1 MPANEGEQAM
11 PHKLKVVGTDGTQY
25 EWNDTHDENSGF
37 FDASGKLR
45 RRVQR
50 ERCNAAAKTAKEFL
64 LNAPQKIDTERL
76 ACLLEAYKEFDYEPM
91 VVLRARFFDKLLRTK
106 RLFLDDNPLAGTVTS
121 YPAGVYIYPEWDSEW
136 IIKEINQTMMSHLGK
151 IDISREEKQL
161 MLEASRFFKQ
171 RSASAQ
177 AKKLAKQLHDW
188 DPRPFIDGGLF
199 TEGATFTKGAGNV
212 DYETF
217 VNRGLGAI
225 IEETEGRL
233 HALKVTAENSPKID
247 FYRAALITLRAVVHL
262 AQRYA
267 DLADAS
273 AAAAEDPARQ
283 AELLEIA
290 EVCRHVPEHPPRNF
304 REAVQSWWFLHL
316 GIQIEQGGCG
326 SSPGRIGQYLN
337 RYYLLDKENGGSSED
352 AVAWLKCLFVKILE
366 FGYYQG
372 IAYSKILSGHTGHT
386 INIGGLNARGEDATT
401 ELDYLILD
409 TQIDLRNIQP
419 TITVLYH
426 DRLKEDFLFK
436 AIDLER
442 TGLGQPQ
449 WMNTHIITERLLTR
463 HAKNGITLEDARN
476 CINMSCVGTGVAGKT
491 AFVSENMTFNLAKC
505 AELTLHN
512 GFDPLTKKQLG
523 PPTGD
528 AESFTDFEAFF
539 AAYSAQVKHLFERI
553 RPYGSIAN
561 KTLGDTVPGA
571 FRSAMYGGCLE
582 RGKDE
587 LHGGCDY
594 YLYFVISTAGVDA
607 ANSLIAVKHLVF
619 DTQQLSMKQLL
630 DALAADFEGHEDI
643 RLLCLNAPKHGNGD
657 PEVDALVRRVYD
669 DAMERFHEV
678 GEAFLGDHIANI
690 EAYSLTIHNYFG
702 LLTGTLPTGR
712 KKGKPLTD
720 ASVSAMPGTD
730 KKGPLALI
738 ASAAQA
744 LDTVRYGSNH
754 FNMKFHPNAIQ
765 GAAGA
770 RKLLALIKAYMDM
783 GGSHIQFN
791 IVSSETL
798 KNAQEIPE
806 EYRGLTVRVAGFS
819 AYFTRLHEG
828 VQDELIARTELAF
841 S

>member
-1 MPANEGEQAM
+1 ML
-11 PHKLKVVGTDGTQY
+11 HKLKEVGSDGTQY
-25 EWNDTHDENSGF
+25 EWSDASDGGSGLFDE
-37 FDASGKLR
+37 SGKLI

-50 ERCNAAAKTAKEFL
+50 ERCHAAAKAAKEFL

-76 ACLLEAYKEFDYEPM
+76 SYLLEAYREFDYEPP
-91 VVLRARFFDKLLRTK
+91 VVLRARLFDNLLRGK
-106 RLFLDDNPLAGTVTS
+106 RLFLDDNPIAGTVTS
-121 YPAGVYIYPEWDSEW
+121 HPAGVYIYPEWDSEW
-136 IIKEINQTMMSHLGK
+136 IIKEINQAMMSHLGK
-151 IDISREEKQL
+151 IDISKEEKQL
-161 MLEASRFFKQ
+161 MLEASRFFKD
-171 RSASAQ
+171 RSASAK
-177 AKKLAKQLHDW
+177 AKRLAKQLYGWSPHD
-188 DPRPFIDGGLF
+188 FTEAGLF

-212 DYETF
+212 DYESF
-217 VNRGLGAI
+217 INRGLGAI
-225 IEETEGRL
+225 IEETEERL
-233 HALKVTAENSPKID
+233 RALSVTAKNSQKID
-247 FYRAALITLRAVVHL
+247 FYRAALITLRAVIHL
-262 AQRYA
+262 AHRYA
-267 DLADAS
+267 DLAGQT
-273 AAAAEDPARQ
+273 AEATGDPVRK

-290 EVCRHVPEHPPRNF
+290 EVCRHVPENPPRNF

-326 SSPGRIGQYLN
+326 SSPGRIGQYLD
-337 RYYLLDKENGGSSED
+337 RYYQLDKADGGTPDD
-352 AVAWLKCLFVKILE
+352 AVGWLKCLFVKILE

-372 IAYSKILSGHTGHT
+372 ITYSKILSGHTGHT
-386 INIGGLNARGEDATT
+386 INVGGFDARGEDATT
-401 ELDYLILD
+401 DLDYLILD

-426 DRLKEDFLFK
+426 DKLKEDFLLK

-449 WMNTHIITERLLTR
+449 WMNTRVITERLLAR
-463 HAKNGITLEDARN
+463 HARNGITLKDARN

-505 AELTLHN
+505 FELAIN
-512 GFDPLTKKQLG
+512 DGFDPLTQKQLG
-523 PPTGD
+523 PHTGG
-528 AESFTDFEAFF
+528 AESFADFESFF
-539 AAYSAQVKHLFERI
+539 AAYSAQVKNLFERI
-553 RPYGSIAN
+553 RPYGSIGSKAI
-561 KTLGDTVPGA
+561 GDTVPGA

-582 RGKDE
+582 RGE
-587 LHGGCDY
+587 GEQQGGTDY

-607 ANSLIAVKHLVF
+607 ANSLAAVKHLVF
-619 DTQQLSMKQLL
+619 DTRQLSIRQLTE
-630 DALAADFEGHEDI
+630 ALAADFEGHEDI

-669 DAMERFHEV
+669 DAIDRFHEV
-678 GEAFLGDHIANI
+678 GGGFFGDHIANI

-702 LLTGTLPTGR
+702 MLTGALPTGR
-712 KKGKPLTD
+712 RKGKPLTD

-754 FNMKFHPNAIQ
+754 FNMKFHPGAIQ
-765 GAAGA
+765 GIAGA
-770 RKLLALIKAYMDM
+770 RKLLALIKTYMDL

-798 KNAQEIPE
+798 KNAQETPE
-806 EYRGLTVRVAGFS
+806 EYRDLTVRVAGFS

-828 VQDELIARTELAF
+828 VQDELIARTELSF

>member
-1 MPANEGEQAM
+1 M
-11 PHKLKVVGTDGTQY
+11 LKRFEAVEPDGTQH
-25 EWNDTHDENSGF
+25 EWNDEHDENTGF
-37 FDASGKLR
+37 FEASGRLER
-45 RRVQR
+45 HALR
-50 ERCNAAAKTAKEFL
+50 ERCNAAAKAAKEFL

-76 ACLLEAYKEFDYEPM
+76 AYLLEAYKEFDYEPT
-91 VVLRARFFDKLLRTK
+91 VVLRARLFDKLLRGK
-106 RLFLDDNPLAGTVTS
+106 RLFLDDNPIAGTVTS
-121 YPAGVYIYPEWDSEW
+121 HAAGVYIYPEWDSEW
-136 IIKEINQTMMSHLGK
+136 IIKEINQAMMSHLGK
-151 IDISREEKQL
+151 IDISKEEKQL
-161 MLEASRFFKQ
+161 MLEASRFFKE
-171 RSASAQ
+171 RSVSVK
-177 AKKLAKQLHDW
+177 AKRLARQLHDW
-188 DPRPFIDGGLF
+188 DPRDFIEAGLF

-225 IEETEGRL
+225 IEETEERL
-233 HALKVTAENSPKID
+233 HALKVTVENSPKID
-247 FYRAALITLRAVVHL
+247 FYRAVLITLRALVHL
-262 AQRYA
+262 AHRYA
-267 DLADAS
+267 DLADET
-273 AAAAEDPARQ
+273 AAAASDPVRK

-337 RYYLLDKENGGSSED
+337 RYYLLDKANGGTPED
-352 AVAWLKCLFVKILE
+352 AIAWLKCLFVKILE

-372 IAYSKILSGHTGHT
+372 ITYSKILSGHTGHT
-386 INIGGLNARGEDATT
+386 INVGGFNARGEDATS

-409 TQIDLRNIQP
+409 TQIELRNIQP

-426 DRLKEDFLFK
+426 DKLKEDFLLK

-449 WMNTHIITERLLTR
+449 WMNTRVITERLLTR

-505 AELTLHN
+505 FELALN
-512 GFDPLTKKQLG
+512 DGFDPMTKKQLG
-523 PPTGD
+523 PHTGS
-528 AESFTDFEAFF
+528 AESFADFEAFF
-539 AAYSAQVKHLFERI
+539 KAYSAQVGHLFTRI
-553 RPYGSIAN
+553 RPYGSIAS
-561 KTLGDTVPGA
+561 KSLGDTVPGA

-582 RGKDE
+582 RGKGE
-587 LHGGCDY
+587 QHGGADY

-607 ANSLIAVKHLVF
+607 ANALMAVKHLVF
-619 DTQQLSMKQLL
+619 DTGVLSMRQLL
-630 DALAADFEGHEDI
+630 DALAADFEGFEDI

-669 DAMERFHEV
+669 DAMECFHEA
-678 GEAFLGDHIANI
+678 GQGFFGDHIANI

-702 LLTGTLPTGR
+702 MLTGALPTGR
-712 KKGKPLTD
+712 KRGKPLTD

-730 KKGPLALI
+730 KEGPLALV

-754 FNMKFHPNAIQ
+754 FNMKFHPGAIQ
-765 GAAGA
+765 GIAGA
-770 RKLLALIKAYMDM
+770 RKLLALVKTYMDL

-798 KNAQEIPE
+798 KHAQETPE
-806 EYRGLTVRVAGFS
+806 EYRDLTVRVAGFS